1 MNDPPIEQPCVLVG
15 GAPRS
20 GTTYVQLLLYA
31 TGRFA
36 TAQESHLFPAFLARM
51 DEVWERFEDRGQSHR
66 DVGLPAVISREEF
79 DDILRAAARRVLAS
93 IAARKPDAPWVLE
106 KTPENVL
113 VWPLIVR
120 LLPKARFIIVVR
132 DPRAVVASTIAARSW
147 AGDWAHREVGQITE
161 SWIRA
166 VKAGLALEAAHP
178 HVTRIRFER
187 LRAQTPTVLAFLLN
201 RFQLGVA
208 PGKVRSIIDSV
219 SLQSLKKKRFEAPW
233 PLAGEPRDFF
243 RQGSQ
248 TAWRQ
253 ELSVADIALVEDLAK
268 EEMRILGYA
277 PAVELGAGAGD

>member
-1 MNDPPIEQPCVLVG
+1 VNEPAIEPPCALVG

-51 DEVWERFEDRGQSHR
+51 DEVWERFDDRAQSHR

-132 DPRAVVASTIAARSW
+132 DPRAVVASTVAARSW
-147 AGDWAHREVGQITE
+147 AGEWAHREVGQIAE
-161 SWIRA
+161 SWVRA

-208 PGKVRSIIDSV
+208 PGKVRTIIDSV
-219 SLQSLKKKRFEAPW
+219 SLASLKKKRFEAPW

-248 TAWRQ
+248 SAWRR
-253 ELSVADIALVEDLAK
+253 ELSVADIALVEDIAK
-268 EEMRILGYA
+268 EEMRILSYA
-277 PAVELGAGAGD
+277 PAVELGAAPGD